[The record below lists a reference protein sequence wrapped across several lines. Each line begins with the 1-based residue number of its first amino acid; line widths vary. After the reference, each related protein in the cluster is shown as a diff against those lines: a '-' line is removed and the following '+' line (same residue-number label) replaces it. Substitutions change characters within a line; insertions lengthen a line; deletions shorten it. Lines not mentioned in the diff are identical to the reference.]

1 MSILSWNHTR
11 KGTPMKQSG
20 SYGFLM
26 ITVMMVR
33 SSYSYKHKHIMTEEH
48 KKSYLGRIPSQDFWD
63 EAYQLFL
70 EFATP
75 EELEEDILKRETLQK
90 INTALGY
97 N

>member
-1 MSILSWNHTR
+1 MSTYINMDDFWVHMDKR
-11 KGTPMKQSG
+11 KN
-20 SYGFLM
+20 
-26 ITVMMVR
+26 
-33 SSYSYKHKHIMTEEH
+33 
-48 KKSYLGRIPSQDFWD
+48 SYLGRIPSQDFWD

-90 INTALGY
+90 ISTALGY

>member
-1 MSILSWNHTR
+1 
-11 KGTPMKQSG
+11 
-20 SYGFLM
+20 
-26 ITVMMVR
+26 
-33 SSYSYKHKHIMTEEH
+33 MTEEH

-63 EAYQLFL
+63 EAYQFFL

-90 INTALGY
+90 ISTALGY

>member
-1 MSILSWNHTR
+1 MDDFWIYMDKR
-11 KGTPMKQSG
+11 
-20 SYGFLM
+20 
-26 ITVMMVR
+26 
-33 SSYSYKHKHIMTEEH
+33 

-75 EELEEDILKRETLQK
+75 EELEDDILKRKTLEK
-90 INTALGY
+90 IMTALGY

>member
-1 MSILSWNHTR
+1 MDDFWVYMDKR
-11 KGTPMKQSG
+11 
-20 SYGFLM
+20 
-26 ITVMMVR
+26 
-33 SSYSYKHKHIMTEEH
+33 

-90 INTALGY
+90 ISTALGY
-97 N
+97 I